1 METQT
6 ITAQTATKS
15 LVEVWSADMAIN
27 KREKADME
35 RGEFIRN
42 NPDIPKPI
50 RNGVSAW
57 LKQGKEG
64 CWIDVSY
71 EMGKNAK
78 LGEEALGRM
87 NVKGNIGLQGFP
99 RDIRNALAQRI
110 YWDIDMVAAHPT
122 IARQISKFLNLPTKY
137 QDELIENRTEKVAEL
152 MDLKECSKDLAKVY
166 ITSLYFGEEITYA
179 SLPEF
184 YKNLYEEVDTT
195 RKVITQHKDW
205 SDALRFLNGKKKNRL
220 GSAFAFILQSI
231 ERVCLFAM
239 EKSAK
244 KNGRSLDT
252 YIHDGGL
259 IRKREG
265 EDEFPDELLRI
276 FEDDIEKETGYR
288 VSLISKPMETS
299 FVFAIKDNNAYLE
312 MKEKFENKEKVFSIK
327 YPPIYA
333 REYDGDLQMLEGNDI
348 NKNYQTWSVGDDRF
362 IDLWKND
369 PTRKEFEKFEF
380 LPGMKAPPHLYN
392 LFRGFKVQPRQ
403 NDALIERWVFLIY
416 LVANKDEAVKNWLLD
431 YLAHMFQKPYEKP
444 GVAIVVKGKKGSG
457 KDTPFDKIGELLG
470 DMFYNTGTPEKSVFS
485 SFNGMMMRN
494 IMVKFEEATY
504 GNGKT
509 YEETLKYFI
518 TTPTLDIQ
526 KKGKDQFNVKNYSR
540 FIFTTNNDIP
550 VIVSDDERRYC
561 LIQTSDEKR
570 GDRAFWNET
579 YAIMKQEGFNE
590 ALMYFLLNRDI
601 SNFEARNYPKTLYGE
616 SVKQAFI
623 PNHAL
628 YFRQWIE
635 RNDEMTEFSEQAFK
649 IRDKINEMTKHQIT
663 HPALAKVVME
673 DYDGII
679 TKTKTNN
686 KTVYHF
692 TPDGMRQHLQAKG
705 WWVEM

>member
-1 METQT
+1 MEQT
-6 ITAQTATKS
+6 ITAQTATKT
-15 LVEVWSADMAIN
+15 LVEVWSVDMAIN
-27 KREKADME
+27 KREKADVE
-35 RGEFIRN
+35 RVDFIRN
-42 NPDIPKPI
+42 NADIPKKI
-50 RNGVSAW
+50 RDNVSAW
-57 LKQGKEG
+57 ARNIREG
-64 CWIDVSY
+64 CWVDVSY

-87 NVKGNIGLQGFP
+87 NVKGNVGLQGFP

-110 YWDIDMVAAHPT
+110 YWDVDMVAAHPC
-122 IARQISKFLNLPTKY
+122 IARQISKSLNLPTKY
-137 QDELIENRTEKVAEL
+137 QDELIENRADKVAEL

-184 YKNLYEEVDTT
+184 YKNLYDEVDTT

-231 ERVCLFAM
+231 ERVILFAM

-299 FVFAIKDNNAYLE
+299 FIFAIKDNNAYLE
-312 MKEKFENKEKVFSIK
+312 MKDKFENEQKIFSIK

-333 REYDGDLQMLEGNDI
+333 REYDGEIQMFDGNDI
-348 NKNYQTWSVGDDRF
+348 NKNYQAWKVGDDRF

-369 PTRKEFEKFEF
+369 INRKEFEKFEF
-380 LPGMKAPPHLYN
+380 LPGIKAPPHLYN
-392 LFRGFKVQPRQ
+392 LFRGFKVKPKQ
-403 NDALIERWVFLIY
+403 NDALIERWLYLIY

-431 YLAHMFQKPYEKP
+431 YLAHLFQKPYEKP

-457 KDTPFDKIGELLG
+457 KDTPFDKIGELLC

-494 IMVKFEEATY
+494 LLVKFEEATY

-590 ALMYFLLNRDI
+590 ALMHFLLNRDI
-601 SNFEARNYPKTLYGE
+601 SKFEARNYPKTDYGDG
-616 SVKQAFI
+616 VKQSFI
-623 PNHAL
+623 PNHAQW
-628 YFRQWIE
+628 FRQWIE
-635 RNDEMTEFSEQAFK
+635 RNDEMVEFKEQANK
-649 IRDKINEMTKHQIT
+649 ILDRINEMGKFQIN
-663 HPALAKVVME
+663 HRQLFVAVNE
-673 DYDGII
+673 DYKDII
-679 TKTKTNN
+679 TRTKPQN
-686 KTVYHF
+686 KVHYYF
-692 TPDGMRQHLQAKG
+692 RVEEMRKHLQQKG
-705 WWVEM
+705 WWAEL

>member
-1 METQT
+1 MEQT
-6 ITAQTATKS
+6 ITAQTATKT
-15 LVEVWSADMAIN
+15 LVEVWSVDMAIN
-27 KREKADME
+27 KREKADVE
-35 RGEFIRN
+35 RVDFIRN
-42 NPDIPKPI
+42 NTDIPKKI
-50 RNGVSAW
+50 RDNVSAW
-57 LKQGKEG
+57 ARNIREG
-64 CWIDVSY
+64 CWVDVSY

-87 NVKGNIGLQGFP
+87 NVKGNVGLQGFP

-110 YWDIDMVAAHPT
+110 YWDVDMVAAHPS
-122 IARQISKFLNLPTKY
+122 IARQISKSLNLPTKY
-137 QDELIENRTEKVAEL
+137 QDELIENRADKVAEL

-184 YKNLYEEVDTT
+184 YKNLYDEVDTT

-205 SDALRFLNGKKKNRL
+205 SDALRFLNGKRKNRL

-231 ERVCLFAM
+231 ERVILFAM

-265 EDEFPDELLRI
+265 EEEFPDELLRI

-333 REYDGDLQMLEGNDI
+333 REYDGEIQMFDDI
-348 NKNYQTWSVGDDRF
+348 NKNYQAWKVGDDRF

-369 PTRKEFEKFEF
+369 INRKEFEKFEF
-380 LPGMKAPPHLYN
+380 LPGIKAPPHLYN

-403 NDALIERWVFLIY
+403 NDALIERWLYLIH

-431 YLAHMFQKPYEKP
+431 YLAHLFQKPYEKP
-444 GVAIVVKGKKGSG
+444 GVAIVVKGSKGSG
-457 KDTPFDKIGELLG
+457 KDTPFDKIGELLC

-494 IMVKFEEATY
+494 LLVKFEEATY

-509 YEETLKYFI
+509 YEEMLKYFI
-518 TTPTLDIQ
+518 TTPTLDVQ
-526 KKGKDQFNVKNYSR
+526 KKGKDQFNVRNYSR

-561 LIQTSDEKR
+561 LIQVSDDRR
-570 GDRAFWNET
+570 GDRAFWDET
-579 YAIMKQEGFNE
+579 YGIMKKEGFNE

-601 SNFEARNYPKTLYGE
+601 SAFNPRNYPKTAYGE

-623 PNHAL
+623 PIHAQF
-628 YFRQWIE
+628 FRQWIE
-635 RNDEMTEFSEQAFK
+635 RNDELEEFRDQAFK
-649 IRDKINEMTKHQIT
+649 IRDRMNDMGKHQIT
-663 HPALAKVVME
+663 HVKLAEAVLK
-673 DYDGII
+673 DYAGVIVKS
-679 TKTKTNN
+679 TPQN
-686 KTVYHF
+686 KTFYQFRV
-692 TPDGMRQHLQAKG
+692 DEMREHLQAKG